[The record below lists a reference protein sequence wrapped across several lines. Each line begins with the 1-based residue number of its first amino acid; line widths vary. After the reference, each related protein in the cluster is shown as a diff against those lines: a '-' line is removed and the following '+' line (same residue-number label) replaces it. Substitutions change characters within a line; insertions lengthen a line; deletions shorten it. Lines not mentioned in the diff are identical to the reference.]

1 MRAIGGYVVV
11 SHRERRRALLKCAGL
26 VPIILVVLV
35 SGSEVGRVM
44 LAHGTSADLGGAIVQ
59 IE

>member
-1 MRAIGGYVVV
+1 MGGCVVLRL
-11 SHRERRRALLKCAGL
+11 SERGGALLKCAGL
-26 VPIILVVLV
+26 VPIIVVVLV
-35 SGSEVGRVM
+35 SGSEAGRVM